1 MGKSGPK
8 ERPREPKEEKIE
20 CKEPQN
26 SDQMTPK
33 SDTLRTF
40 RCSTNHMFSSSKT
53 NDFESRGVDFGR
65 NSDAESIYKRKNH
78 ANLICNVQ
86 NRSQTTSNMG
96 KVSGQGAEESP
107 RRPRRSSKGAK
118 TS

>member
-8 ERPREPKEEKIE
+8 ESPREPNEEKIE
-20 CKEPQN
+20 CKETQS

-53 NDFESRGVDFGR
+53 DVFESRGIDLETK
-65 NSDAESIYKRKNH
+65 SDTESMYKRKNRT
-78 ANLICNVQ
+78 NLIGNI
-86 NRSQTTSNMG
+86 
-96 KVSGQGAEESP
+96 
-107 RRPRRSSKGAK
+107 
-118 TS
+118 